1 MSFCLQ
7 LAASTNLRFETGA
20 NAPSNFSISSQ
31 TSLRVGVWCACV
43 TKAQHIS
50 INLSTIHDETEFDK
64 YGAQNFRRQFDRQ
77 FDRHFFETLGTRPP
91 LSQIYLLC
99 VRSMFCLHALCHEV
113 ISVFRLLG
121 SGFHLFIFLYLS
133 Q

>member
-77 FDRHFFETLGTRPP
+77 FSDSLT
-91 LSQIYLLC
+91 
-99 VRSMFCLHALCHEV
+99 A
-113 ISVFRLLG
+113 
-121 SGFHLFIFLYLS
+121 IFLRDSGYQTSPQSNLLTLCKEHVLS
-133 Q
+133 TCTVP